1 MAVSLDKPLP
11 EGFETWSAQEKVEYI
26 ERLWGVVLKEHSLD
40 ELPVPTWQLDA
51 AQQAWQNH
59 QQAPESSRSGK
70 DSIQAFRARLQTA
83 SQG

>member
-11 EGFETWSAQEKVEYI
+11 EGFETWSAQEKVDYI

-40 ELPVPTWQLDA
+40 ELPVPSWQLEA
-51 AQQAWQNH
+51 AQQSWENYQSS
-59 QQAPESSRSGK
+59 PESSRSSA
-70 DSIQAFRARLQTA
+70 DSIQALRSRLQTA

>member
-11 EGFETWSAQEKVEYI
+11 EGFETWSAQEKVDYI
-26 ERLWGVVLKEHSLD
+26 ERLWGVVLKEHSLE

-59 QQAPESSRSGK
+59 QKSPESSRSGK
-70 DSIQAFRARLQTA
+70 DSIQTLRARLQAA